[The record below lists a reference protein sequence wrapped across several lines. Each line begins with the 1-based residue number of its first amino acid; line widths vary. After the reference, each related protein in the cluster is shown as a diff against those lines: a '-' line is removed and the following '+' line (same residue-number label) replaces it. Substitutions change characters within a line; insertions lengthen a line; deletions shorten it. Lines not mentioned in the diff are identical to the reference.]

1 MSGQSLEIIEQGQV
15 TVVEIGLPGVPGT
28 KGAPGTSWI
37 DGYGEPLPAQGLER
51 DHYLDHATG
60 DIWAKGPAGW
70 AKTGGNLTGPRGL
83 QGLQGV
89 KGDTGDITPELQ
101 AARDTAVAAAVT
113 AGQKST
119 DADASASAAAASAQA
134 ASEAASGASG
144 SAGAAEQAA
153 DDAAG
158 SAGAAMQSAEAAAG
172 SMQGAAAAQA
182 AASGSAGAAAAS
194 QATAGQAASDA
205 TAAAGVAEEHRAATV
220 AASAAAAGSASAAA
234 ASAEAADGSATTASG
249 AAAAADSAKADAEAA
264 AGSAGGSA
272 GAASASATA
281 ASASATAAGQAKTA
295 AEAARDRAEAAAGS
309 VANPVFSTLKVKP
322 AAGDAPIVLVPYD
335 AASGAK
341 LSSTK
346 PDGETKRWE
355 VDLAAGAT
363 DDFQLNRFS
372 DAGAAVDAP
381 LAVKRAT
388 GEVTITGGVTVKAVA
403 GAATNKISLDR
414 PALAGQDSVILSSV
428 AGKALWG
435 IVMGNTT
442 GGAYAMSFAR
452 YSSTDGSYVDTPIT
466 INNTNGVV
474 VIPKLAVGANS
485 GDVGSAWEYYSCP
498 MDVTAGSLSTWAATL
513 YYKIMG
519 KVAFLTLEIYIGS
532 GNPTGAYRVYLPFN
546 AAYNQTLSGRENSL
560 NGKQLQGWI
569 AANGNVLTI
578 FDYANANP
586 GGVGARLLLTGSISI
601 L

>member
-51 DHYLDHATG
+51 DHYLDHASG
-60 DIWAKGPAGW
+60 DVWAKGPAGW

-83 QGLQGV
+83 QGLQGI

-101 AARDTAVAAAVT
+101 AARDDAVAASANATQKAAEAVASAT
-113 AGQKST
+113 AAGNAATAAHQDALST
-119 DADASASAAAASAQA
+119 DAWKTVATEAAQSASGSAAAASQSSLGAAASAASAGDAEAAAAGSATAAATSASAAGDSAAAAAAAAAAADGSRASSAQSAAQALASATAAVESEATVEDLAAAADAAKSAAETARDQAGASASAAA
-134 ASEAASGASG
+134 
-144 SAGAAEQAA
+144 
-153 DDAAG
+153 
-158 SAGAAMQSAEAAAG
+158 
-172 SMQGAAAAQA
+172 
-182 AASGSAGAAAAS
+182 
-194 QATAGQAASDA
+194 
-205 TAAAGVAEEHRAATV
+205 
-220 AASAAAAGSASAAA
+220 
-234 ASAEAADGSATTASG
+234 
-249 AAAAADSAKADAEAA
+249 
-264 AGSAGGSA
+264 
-272 GAASASATA
+272 ASATA

-295 AEAARDRAEAAAGS
+295 AEAARDRAEAAAGNT
-309 VANPVFSTLKVKP
+309 ANPVFSTVKVKP

-355 VDLAAGAT
+355 VDLAVGAT

-372 DAGAAVDAP
+372 DAGAVVDAP

-388 GEVTITGGVTVKAVA
+388 GEVTITGAVTVKAVA
-403 GAATNKISLDR
+403 GAATNKLSLDR
-414 PALAGQDSVILSSV
+414 PALAGQDNVILSSV
-428 AGKALWG
+428 AGKALWS
-435 IVMGNTT
+435 IVMGNTA

-452 YSSTDGSYVDTPIT
+452 YSSADGSYVDTPIT

-560 NGKQLQGWI
+560 NGRQLQAWI

-578 FDYANANP
+578 FDYANSNP